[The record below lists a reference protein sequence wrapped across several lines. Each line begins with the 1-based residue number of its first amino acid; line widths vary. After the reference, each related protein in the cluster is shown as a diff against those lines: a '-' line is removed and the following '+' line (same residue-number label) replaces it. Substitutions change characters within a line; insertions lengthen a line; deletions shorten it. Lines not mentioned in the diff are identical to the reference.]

1 MGLVGRGSN
10 TRAPTH
16 YMILSTPSKAVAL
29 IALSRRS
36 YFENPKPP
44 IEAFA
49 NQMSHLFQKP
59 TLVANTMS

>member
-1 MGLVGRGSN
+1 MTSARSVSR
-10 TRAPTH
+10 TR
-16 YMILSTPSKAVAL
+16 STSGFPKAVAL